1 MSDHLIWGGCDTV
14 GLAREYG
21 TPLYVMD
28 EAELRSRCRRLSEAE
43 EEGLCLD
50 TVSLGELYLAHK
62 AGFPMERVT
71 LHGNAKTEAFLR
83 AGLEWGAGTVVVD
96 SEDELRRLDGLCAEL
111 GKTQKILFRVS
122 PGIEAHTFSA
132 VQTAQKDCKFG
143 VPLAHLERAVKAAL
157 SSPHIDLAGLHVH
170 VGSQIHDT
178 AAHFEAVSR
187 LTQLLAQLRG
197 SLGFEARELDL
208 GGGFGIPEL
217 PGEPGTP
224 AEEFISQILDRVDS
238 SCEALGLRRPEVA
251 FEPGRWIVGEA
262 GITLY
267 TVQGVKEI
275 PEVRTYVAVDGGMT
289 DNPRP
294 QLYQARYAVLLAN
307 DVDRPVDRRAAIA
320 GPCCESGDLLT
331 ADTPVPELEVG
342 DVLAVQAGNDHA
354 VVPLPRQAVQEG
366 EGVRLGVLAEGH
378 DPQHA
383 DHLVVGQVPAGAL
396 DAAHHFVVVGREA
409 TVDQRGDANGLH
421 GQPRGHLVLH
431 EAHLLR
437 RLQDQPALLRVQL
450 RFRLERTRDH
460 GHRHVQRLRDG
471 VDRHLVLH
479 ALSLLFHFVPSPS

>member
-14 GLAREYG
+14 ELAREYG

-28 EAELRSRCRRLSEAE
+28 EGMMREHCRRLRAAVNGRNALVYFAGKAFLCTAMARLVN

-50 TVSLGELYLAHK
+50 TVSEGELYLAHK

-71 LHGNAKTEAFLR
+71 LHGNAKTEHFLR
-83 AGLEWGAGTVVVD
+83 TGLEWGAGTVVVD
-96 SEDELRRLDGLCAEL
+96 SEDELALLDRLCGEL

-143 VPLAHLERAVKAAL
+143 IPLAHLERAVKAAL
-157 SSPHIDLAGLHVH
+157 ESPRLDLAGLHVH

-178 AAHFEAVSR
+178 VAHFEAVSR

-197 SLGFEARELDL
+197 SLGFEARDLIL
-208 GGGFGIPEL
+208 GGGFGIPDL

-275 PEVRTYVAVDGGMT
+275 PGVRTYVAVDGGMT

-294 QLYQARYAVLLAN
+294 QLYQARYAVRLAN
-307 DVDRPVDRRAAIA
+307 DTGRPVDRRAAIA

-331 ADTPVPELEVG
+331 ADTPVPELHRG
-342 DVLAVQAGNDHA
+342 DVLAVPLTGAYNYSMFSSYNCALRPAVIFAKNGSARVAVRRQTFEELAAG
-354 VVPLPRQAVQEG
+354 QE
-366 EGVRLGVLAEGH
+366 
-378 DPQHA
+378 
-383 DHLVVGQVPAGAL
+383 
-396 DAAHHFVVVGREA
+396 
-409 TVDQRGDANGLH
+409 
-421 GQPRGHLVLH
+421 
-431 EAHLLR
+431 
-437 RLQDQPALLRVQL
+437 
-450 RFRLERTRDH
+450 
-460 GHRHVQRLRDG
+460 
-471 VDRHLVLH
+471 
-479 ALSLLFHFVPSPS
+479 

>member
-28 EAELRSRCRRLSEAE
+28 EAELRDRCRRLSKAVKGRNARVCYAGKAFLCTAMARLIE

-342 DVLAVQAGNDHA
+342 DVLAVPLTGAYNYSMFSTYNCALRPA
-354 VVPLPRQAVQEG
+354 VVFANNGAARAVVHRQTLEELAAGQE
-366 EGVRLGVLAEGH
+366 
-378 DPQHA
+378 
-383 DHLVVGQVPAGAL
+383 
-396 DAAHHFVVVGREA
+396 
-409 TVDQRGDANGLH
+409 
-421 GQPRGHLVLH
+421 
-431 EAHLLR
+431 
-437 RLQDQPALLRVQL
+437 
-450 RFRLERTRDH
+450 
-460 GHRHVQRLRDG
+460 
-471 VDRHLVLH
+471 
-479 ALSLLFHFVPSPS
+479 